1 MARIMA
7 RIYVIEDDKAVR
19 GELAT
24 LLRRAGHEPVCAQRF
39 DRLAADALDAAP
51 DVVLLDLG
59 LPGTDGQY
67 VCRELRQSSN
77 VPIMVV
83 TSRATD
89 LDELM
94 SMSLGAD
101 DFVTKPY
108 NGQILLARIDALLR
122 RVKGADQVG
131 SRATD
136 LDELMSMS
144 LGADDFVT
152 KPYNGQILLARIDA
166 LLRRVKGADQVGRVI
181 EFRGLSLDLA
191 RSTASFEG
199 SSVELTKNELRI
211 LSLLMRRKGE
221 IVSREEI
228 MVELW
233 NSDAFIDDNTLTV
246 NTPTPLST
254 TTPSRST

>member
-1 MARIMA
+1 MA
-7 RIYVIEDDKAVR
+7 RIYVIEDDEAVR

-39 DRLAADALDAAP
+39 DRLTADTLDAAP

-67 VCRELRQSSN
+67 VCRELRQSSS

-122 RVKGADQVG
+122 RVKGV
-131 SRATD
+131 
-136 LDELMSMS
+136 
-144 LGADDFVT
+144 
-152 KPYNGQILLARIDA
+152 
-166 LLRRVKGADQVGRVI
+166 DQVGRVI
-181 EFRGLSLDLA
+181 EYRGLALDLA

-199 SSVELTKNELRI
+199 RTVELTKNELRI

-246 NTPTPLST
+246 NVTRLRRTLSSIGAPEDFIKT
-254 TTPSRST
+254 RRGVGYYL

>member
-1 MARIMA
+1 MA
-7 RIYVIEDDKAVR
+7 RIYVIEDDEAVR
-19 GELAT
+19 GELCT
-24 LLRRAGHEPVCAQRF
+24 LLRRAGHEPVCARRF

-67 VCRELRQSSN
+67 VCRELRQVSS
-77 VPIMVV
+77 VPIVVV

-108 NGQILLARIDALLR
+108 NGQVLLAHIDALLR
-122 RVKGADQVG
+122 RVQG
-131 SRATD
+131 S
-136 LDELMSMS
+136 EQ
-144 LGADDFVT
+144 G
-152 KPYNGQILLARIDA
+152 
-166 LLRRVKGADQVGRVI
+166 GRVL
-181 EFRGLSLDLA
+181 EHRGLSLDLA
-191 RSTASFEG
+191 RSLATYEG
-199 SSVELTKNELRI
+199 ASVELTKNELRI

-221 IVSREEI
+221 IVSREDI

-246 NTPTPLST
+246 NINRLRKTLASIGVNDYLVTHRGQGYSA
-254 TTPSRST
+254 